1 MSNEAKLRD
10 YLKRATADL
19 REARQQTR
27 ELEEK
32 AHEPIAIVGMG
43 CRYPGGVSSPE
54 DLWQL
59 LSEGRDAISGFPEG
73 RGWNLDGS
81 GAPARDQDARGPGSI
96 PTRSG
101 GFLHDADLFDAGFF
115 GVSPLEAEAM
125 DPQQRLL
132 LEVSWE
138 ALERAGIRPDT
149 LKGSAT
155 GVFTGL
161 ISGEYVSRLSSVP
174 AEAEGYAGTGNT
186 ASVASGRVAYV
197 LGLEGPAVSV
207 DTACSSSLVAL
218 HLAVQSLRRGECA
231 MALAGGVTVM
241 AGPSTLVELGKQGG
255 LSPDGRCRAFGEGAD
270 GTGFGEGCGVLV
282 LERLSDARRAGRRV
296 LGVVRG
302 SAVNQDGASNGLT
315 APSGRAQVR

>member
-1 MSNEAKLRD
+1 MRYRKMSPMSNEAKLRD
-10 YLKRATADL
+10 YLKRATTDL
-19 REARQQTR
+19 REARQQAR

-43 CRYPGGVSSPE
+43 CRYPGGVRSPE

-59 LSEGRDAISGFPEG
+59 VSEGRDAISGFPEG
-73 RGWNLDGS
+73 RGWDLEHLQDPDGQE
-81 GAPARDQDARGPGSI
+81 REPGSI
-96 PTRSG
+96 PTRGG
-101 GFLHDADLFDAGFF
+101 GFLHEADLFDAGFF
-115 GVSPLEAEAM
+115 GVSPREAEAM

-138 ALERAGIRPDT
+138 ALERAGIRPDS
-149 LKGSAT
+149 LKGSPT
-155 GVFTGL
+155 GVFTGV
-161 ISGEYVSRLSSVP
+161 ISGEYVTRLSSIPV
-174 AEAEGYAGTGNT
+174 EAEGYVGTGNT
-186 ASVASGRVAYV
+186 ASVASGRVSYV

-218 HLAVQSLRRGECA
+218 HLAVQSLRRGECS

-241 AGPSTLVELGKQGG
+241 ATPSTLIELGSQGG
-255 LSPDGRCRAFGEGAD
+255 LSADGRCRAFGEGAD

-282 LERLSDARRAGRRV
+282 LERLSDARRWGRRV

-302 SAVNQDGASNGLT
+302 SA
-315 APSGRAQVR
+315 